1 MASRTD
7 ARLLKTTKF
16 PPEFSKKV
24 DMQKVNL
31 GVMKKW
37 IASRISEILGN
48 EDDVVIEMCFNL
60 VDGPRYPDIK
70 ALQIQLTGFLD
81 KDTATFC
88 RELWKLFLSAQDSP
102 QGVPKELLEA
112 KKLELMQEKRAM
124 MLESAA
130 RNPTDATVI
139 CLLPTTKK
147 EEIDHE
153 TELIIAKGA
162 GMTVDLTTAAAPERR
177 RGHDLLIR
185 DTVDLGARIMA
196 IATYHAD
203 EMGLSMDEDVTA
215 DPRDPPL
222 LHRLDLAL
230 LRVVVRALLRVDE
243 ETHHDGMSNNGSDR
257 GPILAHPGE
266 TRIDLGDGETEMNPR
281 PPKGLADKTREVD
294 LVVEVDLHPHQLRLA
309 VPEVIQHQEA
319 GAGAGAAHAAMDG
332 GAEARQR
339 NHQTDEEAIGDH
351 LPVGATARRHRRAVV
366 EDLSITLHDMLLLAN
381 KFKQK
386 PWDKNTKTGNG
397 QAWNRNPSLTRILS
411 AVSVQHE
418 EL

>member
-112 KKLELMQEKRAM
+112 KKLELMQEK
-124 MLESAA
+124 LEQGKAGDDA
-130 RNPTDATVI
+130 R
-139 CLLPTTKK
+139 KRR
-147 EEIDHE
+147 EEPNRRDHHE